1 MIVNAVTSPPQCES
15 LDLAAFIAD
24 EYDRALRVAG
34 RLMGGRWD
42 LAEDVVHDAFVRASE
57 RIASFRGDASFRTW
71 FYRIVTTTALSR
83 HRRHRVRE
91 RLSMWLPAGE
101 PAETVTTPM
110 LRDALID
117 ALASLSPNQRRIFV
131 LVALEGFTLDEA
143 AAVVG
148 CAPGT
153 ARSHQHRALT
163 SLRSSL
169 AHLRDDHGT

>member
-1 MIVNAVTSPPQCES
+1 MNAVTSPPNNEPP
-15 LDLAAFIAD
+15 DLAAFMAD
-24 EYDRALRVAG
+24 EYERATRVAG

-42 LAEDVVHDAFVRASE
+42 LAEDVVHDAFVRAAESV
-57 RIASFRGDASFRTW
+57 RTW

-91 RLSMWLPAGE
+91 RLSAWLPVGD
-101 PAETVTTPM
+101 PAETVATPM
-110 LRDALID
+110 LREALID
-117 ALASLSPNQRRIFV
+117 ALASLSSKQRRIFV

>member
-1 MIVNAVTSPPQCES
+1 MNAVTSPPNNEPP
-15 LDLAAFIAD
+15 DLAAFMAD
-24 EYDRALRVAG
+24 EYERATRVAG

-42 LAEDVVHDAFVRASE
+42 LAEDVVHDAFVRAAE
-57 RIASFRGDASFRTW
+57 RVASFRGEASFRTW

-91 RLSMWLPAGE
+91 RLSAWLPVGD
-101 PAETVTTPM
+101 PAETVATPM
-110 LRDALID
+110 LREALID
-117 ALASLSPNQRRIFV
+117 ALASLSSKQRRIFV